1 MKKNTSINGLCFDDI
16 LLVPHDSSPIISR
29 SKIDLTTKIGNP
41 NNMDA
46 VIEITSP
53 IISAPMESI
62 SSYDMLSA
70 INKTG
75 SIGMTRR
82 SENINEKLKKATD
95 INNNTIGISIY
106 VADIDDGKTIDMIV
120 SRGVKIILLDIAN
133 GHLQIAAD
141 YVSRLRA
148 MVPSTTHI
156 MCGNVASY
164 GAYKMLMDA
173 GADSV
178 RVGIGGGA
186 ACTTRLMTGFG
197 APTLSSIMNIYEHV
211 KNDPVNGIV
220 ADGGIKNSGDIVK
233 ALGAGA
239 SAVMLGSM
247 LAGHDECDSVDGKYY
262 LSGLAS
268 REYILKEKKLTDV
281 KNPIISFEGVTGE
294 VNPKGPALEGIY
306 NILNNIR
313 SAFSYSGAS
322 NIKELQDTLEY
333 IEVSSS
339 SARESG
345 SRI

>member
-16 LLVPHDSSPIISR
+16 LLIPHDSSPIISR
-29 SKIDLTTKIGNP
+29 SHIDLATKIGNP
-41 NNMDA
+41 NNPDA
-46 VIEITSP
+46 ILSITSP

-62 SSYDMLSA
+62 SSHEMLFA
-70 INKTG
+70 LNKSG
-75 SIGMTRR
+75 SIGMTCR
-82 SENINEKLKKATD
+82 SENLDIKLKKACD
-95 INNNTIGISIY
+95 INKNAIGVTITT
-106 VADIDDGKTIDMIV
+106 ADIYDCKTIDMIV
-120 SRGVKIILLDIAN
+120 SKGIKIILLDVAN
-133 GHLQIAAD
+133 GHLKLAAD
-141 YVSRLRA
+141 CVSDLRL
-148 MVPSTTHI
+148 MVPSSTHI

-186 ACTTRLMTGFG
+186 ACTTRLVTGFG
-197 APTLSSIMNIYEHV
+197 APTLASIMNIYEHV
-211 KNDPVNGIV
+211 KNDYVNGIV

-247 LAGHDECDSVDGKYY
+247 LAGHNECESIDGKYY

-268 REYILKEKKLTDV
+268 REYILKERGIEDV

-313 SAFSYSGAS
+313 SAFTYSGAP
-322 NIKELQDTLEY
+322 NIKEFQNNLEY
-333 IEVSSS
+333 IEVSPS

-345 SRI
+345 SRV

>member
-1 MKKNTSINGLCFDDI
+1 MKKNTYMNGLCFDDI
-16 LLVPHDSSPIISR
+16 LLLPHDSSPIISR
-29 SKIDLTTKIGNP
+29 SRIDLTTKIGNP
-41 NNMDA
+41 NNPDA
-46 VIEITSP
+46 ILNLNGP
-53 IISAPMESI
+53 IISAPMDSI
-62 SSYDMLSA
+62 SSYEMLYA
-70 INKTG
+70 LNKSG
-75 SIGMTRR
+75 SIGMTCR
-82 SENINEKLKKATD
+82 SEDLNIKLKKVCD
-95 INNNTIGISIY
+95 INKNAIGVTINISDIY
-106 VADIDDGKTIDMIV
+106 DCKTVDAIV
-120 SRGVKIILLDIAN
+120 SKGIKIILLDIAN
-133 GHLQIAAD
+133 GHLKLAAD
-141 YVSRLRA
+141 SISDLRL
-148 MVPSTTHI
+148 MVPSSTHI

-211 KNDPVNGIV
+211 KNDYVNGIV

-247 LAGHDECDSVDGKYY
+247 LAGHDECGSINGKYY

-268 REYILKEKKLTDV
+268 KEYILKERGLTDV

-294 VNPKGPALEGIY
+294 VSPKGPALEGIY
-306 NILNNIR
+306 NILNNVR
-313 SAFSYSGAS
+313 SAFTYSGAS

-333 IEVSSS
+333 IEVSPS

>member
-41 NNMDA
+41 NNPDA
-46 VIEITSP
+46 IIEMISP

-62 SSYDMLSA
+62 SSHEMLYAVS
-70 INKTG
+70 KSG
-75 SIGMTRR
+75 SIGMTCR
-82 SENINEKLKKATD
+82 SESINEKIKKAND
-95 INNNTIGISIY
+95 INRHRIGISINI
-106 VADIDDGKTIDMIV
+106 ADIYDNKTVNMIT
-120 SRGVKIILLDIAN
+120 SQGIKIILLDIAN
-133 GHLQIAAD
+133 GHLQVAAD
-141 YVSRLRA
+141 SISALRA
-148 MVPSTTHI
+148 MVPSSTHI

-164 GAYKMLMDA
+164 GAYKMLMNA

-211 KNDPVNGIV
+211 KDDTVNGIV

-247 LAGHDECDSVDGKYY
+247 LAGHDECGSIDGKYY

-268 REYILKEKKLTDV
+268 REYILKERGLKDV
-281 KNPIISFEGVTGE
+281 QNPIISFEGVTGE
-294 VNPKGPALEGIY
+294 VESKGPALEGIY
-306 NILNNIR
+306 NILNNVR
-313 SAFSYSGAS
+313 SGFTYSGS
-322 NIKELQDTLEY
+322 SDIKGLQKTLEY
-333 IEVSSS
+333 IEVSPQSIK
-339 SARESG
+339 ESG
-345 SRI
+345 NRV